1 MEDSRLQ
8 DSNEDNN
15 DDGDDDDDD
24 DDDLHGCWKNW
35 YDGEHVLERVNE
47 VGEGEHWE
55 GEGVDVPGLQHH
67 LALQQ
72 DQADHLQQHWQD
84 GFLG

>member
-8 DSNEDNN
+8 DSN
-15 DDGDDDDDD
+15 DDGDNDDEDDV
-24 DDDLHGCWKNW
+24 DLHGCWKNW